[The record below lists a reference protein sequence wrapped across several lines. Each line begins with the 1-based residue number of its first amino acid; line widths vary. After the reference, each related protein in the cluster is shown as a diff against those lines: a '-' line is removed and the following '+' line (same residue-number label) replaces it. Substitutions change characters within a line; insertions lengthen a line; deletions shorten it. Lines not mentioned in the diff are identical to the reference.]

1 MRRTSRT
8 EPRLVAVAGVVLG
21 TLLAGGCAAMPDS
34 GGVSKVELAQDAVDK
49 NLQVRVFPMAPPK
62 GAKPRDLLAGFLDAV
77 TADESYDTARMYLT
91 DEAAA
96 KWKPDAR
103 IQVLSATPSLSTQAV
118 AEADTSFTAPV
129 SGMVVAEVDAKHSYT
144 FLDGQKDVD
153 FQFAFVREKKSGE
166 WRIDAL
172 PDGVL
177 INETNFRI
185 SYRQVDRFFYA
196 AEDPSAP
203 GTSAIGSPEVLIADP
218 IYLRRRIDP
227 LTSAAKAVVA
237 GPSDWLAPVARTAF
251 PTGTVVERVSV
262 DAPSSTAHV
271 VLDGA
276 DLGGTMLC
284 RRMAAQLFYTLA
296 DQGKGQVEKLDL
308 KGPHNTG
315 GCQATRADLSKT
327 GPGALTGAAA
337 QKQFFQRADNGV
349 LVEAQ
354 ETGDGTAVRGP
365 LGRPQPNGKEP
376 LGTIA
381 VSRDGERAAA
391 IGGKGHQLY
400 MVPLADTGQ
409 AMPEPVLTT
418 QTRPGQKD
426 EDGLT
431 SPSWDGRGDLWV
443 VDRDPQ
449 NRRVV
454 MVRGNRP
461 PLTVPV
467 DSPDGQVLQ
476 DLKISSDA
484 VRIALV
490 FKDQR
495 GAQSLWLG
503 RVEHAGTKDAPAA
516 RITGLRRVAPAIA
529 EVSSVSWAEA
539 DQLLVLGKEKGRLQ
553 QLHYI
558 STDGSLSS
566 DAPPQGGEG
575 MASAQAAESRA
586 DTMDQAPPVLA
597 RQAADGKIYRL
608 VNSQWRE
615 LVLNFRASS
624 FIYPG

>member
-1 MRRTSRT
+1 MRGTSGT
-8 EPRLVAVAGVVLG
+8 EPRLAAVAGVVLG

-34 GGVSKVELAQDAVDK
+34 GGVSKVELAQDSVDK
-49 NLQVRVFPMAPPK
+49 NLQVRVFPKAPDK

-91 DEAAA
+91 EEAAA
-96 KWKPDAR
+96 KWKPDER
-103 IQVLSATPSLSTQAV
+103 IQVLSATPSLPVQALT
-118 AEADTSFTAPV
+118 EADTSFAVPV

-153 FQFAFVREKKSGE
+153 FQFSFVRDKKSGE

-172 PDGVL
+172 PDGLL
-177 INETNFRI
+177 INETNFRN

-196 AEDPSAP
+196 ADDPSAAA
-203 GTSAIGSPEVLIADP
+203 TLRSPAVLIADP

-227 LTSAAKAVVA
+227 LTSAARAVVA
-237 GPSDWLAPVARTAF
+237 GPSDWLSPVARSAF
-251 PTGTVVERVSV
+251 PTGTAVERVSV
-262 DAPSSTAHV
+262 DEARTAHV
-271 VLDGA
+271 VLTGV
-276 DLGGTMLC
+276 DLGGAMLC
-284 RRMAAQLFYTLA
+284 KRMATQLFYTLA
-296 DQGKGQVEKLDL
+296 DQGKGQVDKLDL
-308 KGPHNTG
+308 KGPRNS
-315 GCQATRADLSKT
+315 GCQATRGDLPQT
-327 GPGALTGAAA
+327 GPGALTGAGS
-337 QKQFFQRADNGV
+337 QRQFFQRADNGV
-349 LVEAQ
+349 LTEAQ
-354 ETGDGTAVRGP
+354 ETGDGNPVRGP
-365 LGRPQPNGKEP
+365 LGRPQPAGRDP

-381 VSRDGERAAA
+381 VARDGERAAA

-400 MVPLADTGQ
+400 TVPLADGVQ

-418 QTRPGQKD
+418 PVRTGQKD

-454 MVRGNRP
+454 MVRGNQP
-461 PLTVPV
+461 PVTVPV

-503 RVEHAGTKDAPAA
+503 LVVHGGTKDAPTA
-516 RITGLRRVAPAIA
+516 RITGLRRVAPAIT

-558 STDGSLSS
+558 STDGSQSS
-566 DAPPQGGEG
+566 EAPPQGGEG
-575 MASAQAAESRA
+575 MASAQASEAPA

-597 RQAADGKIYRL
+597 RQGTDGKIYRL

>member
-8 EPRLVAVAGVVLG
+8 EPRLAAVAGVVLG
-21 TLLAGGCAAMPDS
+21 ALLAGGCAAMPDS

-103 IQVLSATPSLSTQAV
+103 IQVLSATPSLPSQTV
-118 AEADTSFTAPV
+118 TEAESSFAAPV

-196 AEDPSAP
+196 ADDPSAP
-203 GTSAIGSPEVLIADP
+203 GTPVIGSPEVLIADP

-251 PTGTVVERVSV
+251 PPGSNVDRVSI
-262 DAPSSTAHV
+262 DEARTAHV
-271 VLDGA
+271 VLAGV

-284 RRMAAQLFYTLA
+284 KRMAAQLFYTLA
-296 DQGKGQVEKLDL
+296 DQGKGQVDKVDL
-308 KGPHNTG
+308 KGPRAG
-315 GCQATRADLSKT
+315 AGCQVARGDLPKT
-327 GPGALTGAAA
+327 GPGALTGSAA

-354 ETGDGTAVRGP
+354 ETGDGSAVRGP
-365 LGRPQPNGKEP
+365 LGRPQPNGKDP

-400 MVPLADTGQ
+400 LVPLADTGQ

-418 QTRPGQKD
+418 PVRSGQKD

-490 FKDQR
+490 FKDAR
-495 GAQSLWLG
+495 GAQSLWIGLVVHG
-503 RVEHAGTKDAPAA
+503 GTREAPTA

-529 EVSSVSWAEA
+529 EVSSVSWAEV

-558 STDGSLSS
+558 STDGSQSS
-566 DAPPQGGEG
+566 EAPPQGGEG
-575 MASAQAAESRA
+575 MASAQAAESRV

-597 RQAADGKIYRL
+597 RQGADGKIYRL

>member
-8 EPRLVAVAGVVLG
+8 EPRLAAVAGVVLG

-34 GGVSKVELAQDAVDK
+34 GGVGKVELAQDAVDK

-103 IQVLSATPSLSTQAV
+103 IQVLSATPSLATQTV
-118 AEADTSFTAPV
+118 AEADTSFAAPV
-129 SGMVVAEVDAKHSYT
+129 SGKVVAEVDAKHSYT

-153 FQFAFVREKKSGE
+153 FQFSFVRDKKSGE

-177 INETNFRI
+177 MNETNFRL

-196 AEDPSAP
+196 ADDPSAP
-203 GTSAIGSPEVLIADP
+203 GGSAVGSPEVLIADP

-227 LTSAAKAVVA
+227 VTSAAKAVVA

-251 PTGTVVERVSV
+251 PPGTAVERVSL
-262 DAPSSTAHV
+262 DEARTAHV
-271 VLDGA
+271 VLAGV
-276 DLGGTMLC
+276 DLGGAILC
-284 RRMAAQLFYTLA
+284 KRMAAQLFYTLA

-308 KGPHNTG
+308 KGPRNT
-315 GCQATRADLSKT
+315 GCQATRGDLSRT
-327 GPGALTGAAA
+327 GPGALAGAAS

-365 LGRPQPNGKEP
+365 LGKPQPTGKEP

-381 VSRDGERAAA
+381 VARDGERAAA
-391 IGGKGHQLY
+391 IGGKGHLLY
-400 MVPLADTGQ
+400 TVSLSDGAQT
-409 AMPEPVLTT
+409 MPEPVLTT
-418 QTRPGQKD
+418 PVRSGQKD

-431 SPSWDGRGDLWV
+431 SPSWDGHGDLWL

-454 MVRGNRP
+454 MVRGNLP
-461 PLTVPV
+461 PVTVPV
-467 DSPDGQVLQ
+467 DGPDGQALQ
-476 DLKISSDA
+476 DLKISSDG

-490 FKDQR
+490 FRDQR

-503 RVEHAGTKDAPAA
+503 LVEHGGTKDVPTA
-516 RITGLRRVAPAIA
+516 RITGLRRVAPAVT

-558 STDGSLSS
+558 STDGSQSS
-566 DAPPQGGEG
+566 EAPSQGGEG
-575 MASAQAAESRA
+575 MASAEAAESRA

-624 FIYPG
+624 FLYPG